1 MHAQEG
7 VEKFPTY
14 LPISYKHRNYL
25 GLIFMIL
32 KLSQEGG
39 KYERGIEKEPG
50 YQNTDSEWEQ
60 ESMLNFSVLKRFVH
74 LKM

>member
-50 YQNTDSEWEQ
+50 YQNTDSE
-60 ESMLNFSVLKRFVH
+60 
-74 LKM
+74 